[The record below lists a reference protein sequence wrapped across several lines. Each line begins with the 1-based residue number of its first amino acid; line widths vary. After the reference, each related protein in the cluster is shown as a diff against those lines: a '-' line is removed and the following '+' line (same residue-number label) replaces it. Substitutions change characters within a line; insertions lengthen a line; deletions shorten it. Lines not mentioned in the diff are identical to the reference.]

1 MSPTTTGG
9 RLIKVLINNIKNPF
23 PLKFVKTREHAII
36 KDIKVAIITA
46 PNDTDNDNNT
56 IEK

>member
-9 RLIKVLINNIKNPF
+9 RLIKVLIDNIKNPF
-23 PLKFVKTREHAII
+23 PLKSVKTTEHAII
-36 KDIKVAIITA
+36 KDMKVAIITA
-46 PNDTDNDNNT
+46 PSDTYSDNST